1 MSVRTIIVVGAGIA
15 GLACAL
21 ACARGGARVQV
32 FEAGE
37 ALACKPGHVDIVP
50 NLLRDLAVLGLAEEC
65 VRLGFA
71 YSGIDVVD
79 EQGERSL
86 RIETPR
92 LAGDM
97 LPAAVGIAHDVL
109 LDILARSAAAARV
122 QLRTGLRVDGID
134 ADAGLVTAGGT
145 TFGADL
151 IVLACSAAS
160 PLVGSLFAARR
171 RSGVVRAWWHALLPR
186 QPHLDRPTW
195 MAGTHG
201 RRFQL
206 VPIGMSLAG
215 IAVVRTVDVAGP
227 SDGATLAQTLA
238 GWGALP
244 RRIATLVGP
253 QTPTVL
259 RFTSGQLI
267 EAPWHRE
274 GVLCVGAA
282 AHGDVPAFGQ
292 SAAQAVED
300 ARVLGELV
308 AAGTERST
316 LLTHYM
322 DRRWKRAQRV
332 HELVKQAECWI
343 EQPEPITDLMA
354 LGRELHTIVTQPA

>member
-1 MSVRTIIVVGAGIA
+1 MSVRTIVIVGAGIA

-37 ALACKPGHVDIVP
+37 AFARTPGHVDIVP

-79 EQGERSL
+79 EQSERSF
-86 RIETPR
+86 RIETPH
-92 LAGDM
+92 LAGDR

-109 LDILARSAAAARV
+109 LDILARSAAAAGV
-122 QLRTGLRVDGID
+122 EVRTGLRVDSIH
-134 ADAGLVTAGGT
+134 ADSGLVTAGGT
-145 TFGADL
+145 TLGADL
-151 IVLACSAAS
+151 VVLACGAAS
-160 PLVGSLFAARR
+160 PLVGSLFEARR
-171 RSGVVRAWWHALLPR
+171 RTGVARAWWHALLPR
-186 QPHLDRPTW
+186 QPYLDRPTW
-195 MAGTHG
+195 MAGTQG

-215 IAVVRTVDVAGP
+215 IAVVRMADEAGP
-227 SDGATLAQTLA
+227 SDGTALAQTLA
-238 GWGALP
+238 GWGSLP
-244 RRIATLVGP
+244 RRIAALVGP

-274 GVLCVGAA
+274 SVLCIGAA

-300 ARVLGELV
+300 ALVLGELV
-308 AAGTERST
+308 AARTDRST
-316 LLTHYM
+316 LLMHYM
-322 DRRWKRAQRV
+322 DRRWKRAHRV
-332 HELVKQAECWI
+332 HELVQQAERWI
-343 EQPEPITDLMA
+343 EQPEPTTDLMA
-354 LGRELHTIVTQPA
+354 LGRKLHTVVAQPA